1 MTDIP
6 RRILGSPGLSVSAL
20 GLGCMGMSDFYAGR
34 DDDESVA
41 TIHRALDLG
50 IDFLDTADMYGPYS
64 NERLVGRAI
73 RGRRDQVVL
82 ATKFG
87 NERAEDGTYLGV
99 NGRPDYVLKSCDD
112 SLRRL
117 GVEHIDLYYQH
128 RVDRRVPIEETVGAM
143 AQLIERGKVRHIG
156 LSEAAPDTIRRAQRE
171 HPITALQTEYSLWT
185 RDPEDEL
192 LPLCRELEIG
202 FVAYAPL
209 GRGFLT
215 GRFRTID
222 DLAPD
227 DYRRNTP
234 RFQGDNFQ
242 KNLELVDR
250 VREIAKRKKC
260 TPSQLALAWV
270 LAQGEDIVPLFGTKR
285 RQYLEENIQ
294 ALEIELTPSDLEEL
308 DEVAPKGVAA
318 GDRYNEAGMRTI
330 NG

>member
-1 MTDIP
+1 MTQIP
-6 RRILGSPGLSVSAL
+6 ERALGAPNLTVSAL

-50 IDFLDTADMYGPYS
+50 ISFLDTADMYGPFS

-87 NERAEDGTYLGV
+87 NERAEAGTYLGV
-99 NGRPDYVLKSCDD
+99 NGRPDYVRKACDD

-117 GVEHIDLYYQH
+117 GVDHIDLYYQH
-128 RVDRRVPIEETVGAM
+128 RVDRTVPIEETVGAM
-143 AQLIERGKVRHIG
+143 AQLIERGKVRHLG
-156 LSEAAPDTIRRAQRE
+156 LSEAAPETIRRAQRE

-185 RDPEDEL
+185 RDPEDEV
-192 LPLCRELEIG
+192 LPLCRELGIG
-202 FVAYAPL
+202 FVAYSPL

-242 KNLELVDR
+242 KNLELVER
-250 VREIAKRKKC
+250 VKDIAKRKKC

-270 LAQGEDIVPLFGTKR
+270 LAQGGDIVPLFGTKR
-285 RQYLEENIQ
+285 RQYLEENIR